1 MRLEGTS
8 WILTVD
14 LQNMISYFC
23 ILQDESLRVK
33 KKEREDLGVELY
45 GVQQEL
51 ARYQVGF
58 VRLEYKLTVFYF
70 QNFARTS
77 S

>member
-8 WILTVD
+8 WIPTLV
-14 LQNMISYFC
+14 LQKMISYFC